1 MKRDRN
7 HEIYYGPM
15 VGKVMKKVHRR
26 RRGAVKH
33 SSLTYRIDKI
43 KNFRTMFLDK
53 WQSMVLLKMLIG

>member
-1 MKRDRN
+1 
-7 HEIYYGPM
+7 M